1 MKPRRVTKSMQDGVA
16 VITRARG
23 DCCPVRRRIQRLFD
37 AFETQSFRVIVA
49 IVVVDRARR
58 GSRGGRSHS
67 SDAAFLKRGLWI

>member
-23 DCCPVRRRIQRLFD
+23 DCCSVRRRIQRLFD

-49 IVVVDRARR
+49 IVVDRARR
-58 GSRGGRSHS
+58 GSRGGRSYS

>member
-23 DCCPVRRRIQRLFD
+23 DCCSVRRRIQRLFD

-49 IVVVDRARR
+49 IVDRARR
-58 GSRGGRSHS
+58 GSRGGRSYS